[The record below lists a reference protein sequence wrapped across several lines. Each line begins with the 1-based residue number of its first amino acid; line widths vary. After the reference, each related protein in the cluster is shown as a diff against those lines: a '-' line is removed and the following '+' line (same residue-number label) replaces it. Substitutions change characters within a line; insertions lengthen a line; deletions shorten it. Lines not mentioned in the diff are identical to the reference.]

1 MIVVT
6 GATGSIGREL
16 VRRLDEAEVPF
27 RALVRDEAR
36 GEALGCPYVV
46 GDFDRPET
54 LEAAFA
60 GADRL
65 LLNSAGAIPLAE
77 GEGPQPMIRQQNDAI
92 DVARAAGISRVVK
105 ISVLRP
111 AEGAGLSV
119 GAHWEIE
126 RHLKASGLEWTIL
139 QPSAFLQNMV
149 TGDGGMAAEGR
160 IAGPYGA
167 GRVAYI
173 DAYDIAAS
181 AAVPLTGEVGA
192 GRTYV
197 LTGPE
202 ALTHGEIAERLGI
215 TYHDVPPAQAAAGL
229 RANGLP
235 ERFVA
240 ELLALWADM
249 AAGGLADLTEDV
261 QELTGRRP
269 RTLEEFLRAHP
280 HVSKLISTFEAGG
293 EAGRVGTSSAQAR
306 TDLARWTTPSSAA
319 PGSGANP

>member
-1 MIVVT
+1 MRDS
-6 GATGSIGREL
+6 GSRGHRIHRT
-16 VRRLDEAEVPF
+16 VRQLDEAGGPF
-27 RALVRDEAR
+27 RALVRDVAG
-36 GEALGCPYVV
+36 GEALGCPCVV

-54 LEAAFA
+54 LAAAFA
-60 GADRL
+60 GADQL

-92 DVARAAGISRVVK
+92 DVARAAGIRRVVK
-105 ISVLRP
+105 ICVLRP

-119 GAHWEIE
+119 GAHGEIE

-160 IAGPYGA
+160 IAVPYGA
-167 GRVAYI
+167 GRVACV

-181 AAVPLTGEVGA
+181 AAVPLTGEVGT

-235 ERFVA
+235 ECFVA

-249 AAGGLADLTEDV
+249 AAGGLADPTEDV
-261 QELTGRRP
+261 RELTGRRP

-280 HVSKLISTFEAGG
+280 QVSKLFSMFEAGA
-293 EAGRVGTSSAQAR
+293 EAWRVRTSSAQGR
-306 TDLARWTTPSSAA
+306 TVLARWTTPSSAA
-319 PGSGANP
+319 PGSGAYP